1 MSNSRLL
8 SILGKVIT
16 KPEREENIVCPD
28 LPPVIA
34 PLITFLPLTMRQ
46 HKA

>member
-16 KPEREENIVCPD
+16 KPESEENIVCPD

-34 PLITFLPLTMRQ
+34 PLITFCY
-46 HKA
+46 